1 MEQMSPYLTLNED
14 PMRRIAEHQP
24 SQNQTALSRS
34 PTTRPHE
41 RLGTTFH
48 GGVLFD
54 SSSEFLWSS
63 NVQSSTP
70 SNVRSLLKTELCK
83 IRDMTHTPAGGID
96 EEIDM
101 VSLIRRFARSLF
113 SRRSAVAPIS
123 ALPPKLLAQI
133 FHFYA
138 LEEPPWSGGVQ
149 KLGWITVTHVCQ
161 RWRQVAL
168 GDSSLWARITG
179 SSPNA
184 RWIFEMLVRARNAPL
199 VVDSA
204 ATPVLGILSKFPQN
218 IIHIRELRLRGL
230 SLLRSQG
237 LREICALEAPA
248 LEHFEL
254 GVSAPYPVTFHQL
267 GVTTLFRGRA
277 PKLRTLSLSKV
288 SIPWSLIPRGQL
300 TQLKITLIRGIST
313 PSTRSSDQ
321 LPDLLINSPNLE
333 ILVLEF
339 CLPNSHFLAP
349 DGQTIHLPR
358 LSRLCLGGST
368 SRVANLLKMLQLP
381 SFTTLRLRCISNPST
396 DDVNIILPLV
406 SAHFHNHTPVM
417 FRSLRVT
424 INSLIG
430 FVNVAA
436 STAHSKSTM
445 SGLHAL
451 EDDTDS
457 DAELTVSFDGLPSLH
472 HSTQGIILEGVFSM
486 LPISN
491 LEFLSISV
499 PAFVPSVNWYELS
512 QRFEKV
518 TTIRASG
525 RGTSGLLQSL
535 APLKPTKTTSD
546 SKGKKGRWVTK
557 PTRAQ
562 GGIKTTAA
570 HPAIKPFPKL
580 TSLFLENL
588 DFGSTT
594 MTQYGALHDV
604 IAYVLRRRR
613 ANNTPLNML
622 RIYRCAFTF
631 DRAKGLKR
639 YVRELRWDGDE
650 GLPFKGWDGDED
662 FSFDEWDSDESI
674 SIDEW
679 LGHEG
684 LSFDEWDGD

>member
-1 MEQMSPYLTLNED
+1 MEQMSPYLALDED
-14 PMRRIAEHQP
+14 LMRRIAEHQP
-24 SQNQTALSRS
+24 NLNQTASSIS
-34 PTTRPHE
+34 PATRPHE
-41 RLGTTFH
+41 RLGNTFH

-63 NVQSSTP
+63 NVQSFTP

-123 ALPPKLLAQI
+123 ALPPELLAQI

-339 CLPNSHFLAP
+339 CLPNSHFQAP
-349 DGQTIHLPR
+349 DGQAIHLPR

-368 SRVANLLKMLQLP
+368 SRVADLLKMLQLP
-381 SFTTLRLRCISNPST
+381 SSTTLRLRCISNPST
-396 DDVNIILPLV
+396 HDVNIILPLV
-406 SAHFHNHTPVM
+406 SAHLHKHTPVM

-430 FVNVAA
+430 FINMVA
-436 STAHSKSTM
+436 STAHPKSTI
-445 SGLHAL
+445 SGLYSL
-451 EDDTDS
+451 GDMES
-457 DAELTVSFDGLPSLH
+457 DAELTVSFDGLPSFN
-472 HSTQGIILEGVFSM
+472 HSTQGIILEAMFSM

-491 LEFLSISV
+491 IEFLSISI

-518 TTIRASG
+518 TTIRANG

-535 APLKPTKTTSD
+535 APFNPTKTTSGT
-546 SKGKKGRWVTK
+546 KGKKGRCVK
-557 PTRAQ
+557 KAARAQ
-562 GGIKTTAA
+562 GGINTTGAHAA
-570 HPAIKPFPKL
+570 ITPFPEL
-580 TSLFLENL
+580 TSLLLENL
-588 DFGSTT
+588 DFGST

-604 IAYVLRRRR
+604 IAYVLRWRR
-613 ANNTPLNML
+613 ANNSPLNVL
-622 RIYRCAFTF
+622 GIDHCVITP
-631 DRAKGLKR
+631 DHAKSLKR

-650 GLPFKGWDGDED
+650 GLPFKGWDGDEG
-662 FSFDEWDSDESI
+662 FSFDEWDSEESI